1 MKKRIQLIILT
12 LSVSIGLAFGTN
24 TMVQSATKA
33 PAKVQASATSQMTA
47 TKDENYTLVNALDV
61 VATPAKYL
69 NKKIMQKKLKRSQNK
84 MISGV
89 CAGIAEYFEFDPTL
103 VRIAYVL
110 LSFFS
115 AGFPG
120 LLLYIILAIV
130 MPVQDELK

>member
-1 MKKRIQLIILT
+1 
-12 LSVSIGLAFGTN
+12 
-24 TMVQSATKA
+24 
-33 PAKVQASATSQMTA
+33 
-47 TKDENYTLVNALDV
+47 
-61 VATPAKYL
+61 
-69 NKKIMQKKLKRSQNK
+69 MQKKLTRSQNK